1 MFAKD
6 RRTMTG
12 RLCLW
17 PDGIVFVGASV
28 RTSRPRPSTASLY
41 FARTGRLG
49 LRVGDATEW
58 VRTRGVLVAPN
69 LPQQVVSI
77 DGEIVALKID
87 VESDAYRRIA
97 GRCRSGPVYELPERT
112 VDELSARSWPWL
124 KGKAFSPSRLWNLAM
139 DLVGDGPIA
148 SAPLDPRVTLVC
160 THLKE
165 SFKTAPSVAQLAER
179 VGLSEGR
186 LTHLFTQQL
195 GVPLRRYVS
204 WLRLR
209 HVVYVYM
216 LTGSLTSAAYEAGFA
231 DSAHLSRTFRSEFGL
246 RPSALLR
253 DQCGVKLVIGLP
265 TRALDG
271 PHAVHDAPMW
281 AAAIAGLT
289 VDGTPPVDPV
299 GEPRWVTV
307 GLQPEVEQT

>member
-1 MFAKD
+1 
-6 RRTMTG
+6 MTG
-12 RLCLW
+12 RLCIW
-17 PDGIVFVGASV
+17 PDGIVFVGSNV

-41 FARTGRLG
+41 FARTGALG
-49 LRVGDATEW
+49 LRIGGATEW
-58 VRTRGVLVAPN
+58 GRHRGVLVAPN
-69 LPQQVVSI
+69 LAQQVRSL
-77 DGEIVALKID
+77 DGDVVALKID
-87 VESDAYRRIA
+87 LESNAYRRIA
-97 GRCRSGPVYELPERT
+97 GRFRGGPVHELPDRMVE
-112 VDELSARSWPWL
+112 ELSARSWAWL
-124 KGKAFSPSRLWNLAM
+124 KGRGFSPSRLWELAM
-139 DLVGDGPIA
+139 NMVADGATAP
-148 SAPLDPRVTLVC
+148 APLDPRVALVRG
-160 THLKE
+160 HLKDT
-165 SFKTAPSVAQLAER
+165 FKSAPSVAALAAR

-209 HVVYVYM
+209 HVVYLYM
-216 LTGSLTSAAYEAGFA
+216 LTGSLTAAAHEAGFA

-253 DQCGVKLVIGLP
+253 PGCGVDLVIGLP

-281 AAAIAGLT
+281 AAAVAGLT
-289 VDGTPPVDPV
+289 VDGAPPVDPT

-307 GLQPEVEQT
+307 GLRSAGEGAPGRERS